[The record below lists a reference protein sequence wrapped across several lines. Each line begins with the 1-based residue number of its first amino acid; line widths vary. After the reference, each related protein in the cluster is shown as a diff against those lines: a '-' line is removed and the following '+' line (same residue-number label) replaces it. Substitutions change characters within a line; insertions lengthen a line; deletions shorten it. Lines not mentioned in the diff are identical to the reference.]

1 MKEKKPED
9 ADPWSINNQLQMM
22 RLDRERTKVET
33 ISDHEKHKGKDE
45 KSEQFDHEEVSQ
57 VQGFKLSTTLIKV
70 HHELSVQSVDTQQEE
85 VVSKEGMQQER
96 KDATMEKLF

>member
-9 ADPWSINNQLQMM
+9 ADPWSINNQLEMM
-22 RLDRERTKVET
+22 RLDRERTKLET
-33 ISDHEKHKGKDE
+33 ISDHEKHKDKDE

-57 VQGFKLSTTLIKV
+57 VQRFKLSTTLIKV
-70 HHELSVQSVDTQQEE
+70 QHELSVQSVDTQQEE

>member
-9 ADPWSINNQLQMM
+9 ADPWSINNQLEMM
-22 RLDRERTKVET
+22 RLDRERTKLET
-33 ISDHEKHKGKDE
+33 ISDHEKHKDKDE

-57 VQGFKLSTTLIKV
+57 VQGFKISTTLIKV
-70 HHELSVQSVDTQQEE
+70 QHELSVQSVDTQQEE